1 MPTARSK
8 ATDLTEEMFRPHERS
23 PGMRTYF
30 GKQIQSDKTTSP
42 AFGFGGGTRDAQSK
56 LYASREQSKATPGNE
71 SQGPVYN
78 MPDSVGKQSDSRKI
92 TPPSYGFGSSTR
104 PSISGPKSKSAEPG
118 PGAYKAPDSVAS
130 QHDSRKKN
138 SESAVF
144 GTGTRAGTEKQAVE
158 TKEQEVAM
166 YGKESPPPN
175 FYNLR
180 GSIGKQNLSNK
191 KNLPSTKIGTASRFA
206 KDNFEDTPGAGTYK
220 APDSVGKQAQSRK
233 KNSVMTSFGTATRD
247 GAAKVFISH
256 EHGKVSGSGNSPG
269 PTTAETYVGTGRQT
283 ISTKKTAPASGF
295 GTSKRPAI
303 TGKLNDS
310 PGPGSYWI

>member
-1 MPTARSK
+1 M
-8 ATDLTEEMFRPHERS
+8 DVTEELFRPHERS

-30 GKQIQSDKTTSP
+30 GTQVMSEKTSSP
-42 AFGFGGGTRDAQSK
+42 AYGFGSGSRDAQSK
-56 LYASREQSKATPGNE
+56 LYASREQSKATPGNV

-92 TPPSYGFGSSTR
+92 TPPSYGFGSSIR
-104 PSISGPKSKSAEPG
+104 PSMSGPKSKSAEPG
-118 PGAYKAPDSVAS
+118 PGAYKSPNSVAS
-130 QHDSRKKN
+130 QYDSRKKN

-144 GTGTRAGTEKQAVE
+144 GTAERRHTEKQAVE
-158 TKEQEVAM
+158 SKEHEVAL

-175 FYNLR
+175 CYNLR

-206 KDNFEDTPGAGTYK
+206 KENLEDTPGAGTYK
-220 APDSVGKQAQSRK
+220 APDSVGRQAQSRK
-233 KNSVMTSFGTATRD
+233 KNSVITGFGTATRD
-247 GAAKVFISH
+247 GASKVFISH
-256 EHGKVSGSGNSPG
+256 EHGKVSGAGNSPG
-269 PTTAETYVGTGRQT
+269 PTTADAYTGTGRQN

-295 GTSKRPAI
+295 GTSKRPSI
-303 TGKLNDS
+303 TGKLAES